1 VAKALGPDLRLA
13 VLAGDPQTVAR
24 VQGRQQCGPGWVSH
38 ILQTLVLSLW
48 RDPAVQA
55 QISHASSVYAER
67 REGLLASLAGQ
78 GVQARGAS
86 GLNVWVPVADEAGTV
101 GALMARGWV
110 VASGAPYR
118 LAGSEPGIR
127 VTTATLTA
135 EEASRLALDL
145 AEVLAP
151 TGFSRS
157 G

>member
-1 VAKALGPDLRLA
+1 
-13 VLAGDPQTVAR
+13 
-24 VQGRQQCGPGWVSH
+24 VSH
-38 ILQTLVLSLW
+38 ILQTLVLRLW
-48 RDPAVQA
+48 SDPAIQA
-55 QISHASSVYAER
+55 QIVSAGAVYAER
-67 REGLLASLAGQ
+67 REALLASLARH

-86 GLNVWVPVADEAGTV
+86 GLNVWVPVEDEATAV
-101 GALMARGWV
+101 GALMQRGWV

-118 LAGSEPGIR
+118 LAGSEPGVR

-135 EEASRLALDL
+135 EEAARLALDL